1 MPLSAAILLGVRS
14 RCGRRTVK
22 RLKGTRLGN
31 TAAMMHYLR
40 TVNPRG
46 SQWTHEQ
53 QGYDVGHPTPLSG
66 VMHAAVMIPLAT
78 HLIPM
83 PPLNDAQIV
92 NRRAM
97 GRRRPIRPA
106 IGSGVLGTL
115 CLPTDP
121 LTLKFILGIKL
132 AKRLECGMP
141 LDLQECRRQALA
153 CIRLAQTSISP
164 QARRHYAE
172 LAKTWLT
179 IAGDLAELESQLNA
193 KPEKK
198 TGYFS
203 IGAVHRLPLR

>member
-40 TVNPRG
+40 TVNSRG

-53 QGYDVGHPTPLSG
+53 QGYDVGHPTPP
-66 VMHAAVMIPLAT
+66 IWR
-78 HLIPM
+78 
-83 PPLNDAQIV
+83 DA
-92 NRRAM
+92 
-97 GRRRPIRPA
+97 RRRYDTTCDPPYSNAPTERCTDRQPQGDGPTQA
-106 IGSGVLGTL
+106 DSTRDRTGRSGNL

-164 QARRHYAE
+164 QASRHYAE

-198 TGYFS
+198 TG
-203 IGAVHRLPLR
+203 